1 MSLPISLP
9 PPSSGSWMISA
20 LPSPARPPVLLQE
33 AGLAESLS
41 AAGPGHQPA
50 LTARRAQMQLS
61 RVAREEAQTPPWL
74 AEVWLFMHSSWA
86 VLHQIS
92 LLGLCSHCLPAL
104 CSALLQAST
113 LHLA

>member
-33 AGLAESLS
+33 AGLAEGLS

-61 RVAREEAQTPPWL
+61 TEWPEKKPKP
-74 AEVWLFMHSSWA
+74 HP
-86 VLHQIS
+86 
-92 LLGLCSHCLPAL
+92 G
-104 CSALLQAST
+104 
-113 LHLA
+113 